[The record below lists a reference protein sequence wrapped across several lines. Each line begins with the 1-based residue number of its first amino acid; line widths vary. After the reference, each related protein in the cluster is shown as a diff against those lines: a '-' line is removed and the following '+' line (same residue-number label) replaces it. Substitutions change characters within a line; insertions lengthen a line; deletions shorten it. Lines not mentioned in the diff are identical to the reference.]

1 MLSILVSASTL
12 ATTIYA
18 QEVNQ
23 TKFIDKEMNLILGK
37 PIYVQE
43 YTVSEKFKNNVDNN
57 VSDLEFS
64 FSSTGSLN
72 GIEISVTGNGVLI
85 PREDG
90 TSSSIGK
97 GFFTSMENGT
107 ASYSFQSIDYNENDI
122 EKHVGTAYF
131 DANATGNLEFLKS
144 MVGVYKG
151 QQENNNGLFVMW
163 PLK

>member
-1 MLSILVSASTL
+1 MLSIFVTGSKL

-43 YTVSEKFKNNVDNN
+43 YTVSETPTNNIDGKLNN
-57 VSDLEFS
+57 LEYS
-64 FSSTGSLN
+64 FSSNGTLN

-90 TSSSIGK
+90 TSSSIGRA
-97 GFFTSMENGT
+97 FFTSMENGT

-122 EKHVGTAYF
+122 DKHVGTAYF
-131 DANATGNLEFLKS
+131 DA
-144 MVGVYKG
+144 
-151 QQENNNGLFVMW
+151 
-163 PLK
+163 